1 MNTFYWANCFSC
13 FINITKGVKFFV
25 TKCSHLLCANC
36 LDKCTKPTCRICKK
50 SCGVCAINGQIS
62 PQLKKC
68 FGNIY
73 SEINN
78 LTNLLRFQINWYDKV
93 LSQLNSQIKQHEID
107 LVKSKQRLQDFAT
120 PLKELDSKIP
130 EAQQMIQK
138 LQSAVK
144 TLTDN
149 QETTARL
156 NMSGKLNRSGGMG
169 TPTMFNGGTGMSMG
183 GFNGGMG
190 GSNGGRGI
198 PVGGSNG
205 GRGVPM
211 GCNNGGM
218 GMPLGGSNG
227 GMGMSL
233 GANNGGMSLG
243 GNNRGFGMPIGGS
256 NGAIG
261 GANGNTGISN
271 FSMGGSNG
279 GMRMSMGGSN
289 GGMAMCMGGRNMA
302 IKRQNDG
309 MMNNMGMKNSGGRRS
324 DQRKLF

>member
-50 SCGVCAINGQIS
+50 PCGVCALDGRLP

-68 FGNIY
+68 FGTI
-73 SEINN
+73 SKEINE
-78 LTNLLRFQINWYDKV
+78 LTQLLHFQNSWYDKT
-93 LSQLNSQIKQHEID
+93 LSRLNGHIKQHQME
-107 LVKSKQRLQDFAT
+107 LVKSKQRLQEFAT

-156 NMSGKLNRSGGMG
+156 NMSGKLNRSGGIRS
-169 TPTMFNGGTGMSMG
+169 PTIFNGGTGMPMG

-190 GSNGGRGI
+190 GSNGDRGV

-205 GRGVPM
+205 GRGVPV

-218 GMPLGGSNG
+218 
-227 GMGMSL
+227 
-233 GANNGGMSLG
+233 GMSLG
-243 GNNRGFGMPIGGS
+243 GNNRGFGIPLGGSSGGMGMSFSGS
-256 NGAIG
+256 NGGMG
-261 GANGNTGISN
+261 GANGNTGFPN

-279 GMRMSMGGSN
+279 GMRMGGAN
-289 GGMAMCMGGRNMA
+289 GGMAMGMGGRNNGMNMA
-302 IKRQNDG
+302 VERQNSG
-309 MMNNMGMKNSGGRRS
+309 MMKNSGERRS
-324 DQRKLF
+324 GQRQNNQMFI